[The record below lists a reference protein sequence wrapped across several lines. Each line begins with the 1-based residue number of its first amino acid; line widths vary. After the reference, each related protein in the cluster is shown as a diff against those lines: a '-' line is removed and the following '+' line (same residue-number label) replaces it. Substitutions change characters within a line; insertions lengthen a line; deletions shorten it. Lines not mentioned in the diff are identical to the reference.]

1 MPILDVTALPQPDH
15 VDIGRVEAA
24 LIQAVA
30 AEFDEEPSG
39 TWVVWR
45 ALEPGRY
52 AENGDAPA
60 LQPASTHPP
69 LVRVIAYEGRSP
81 EIVARVLVAVAETLV
96 RELGLASGNAF
107 VMWDELQAG
116 RVYTGGRVLGA

>member
-1 MPILDVTALPQPDH
+1 M
-15 VDIGRVEAA
+15 
-24 LIQAVA
+24 
-30 AEFDEEPSG
+30 
-39 TWVVWR
+39 WR
-45 ALEPGRY
+45 ALESGRY

-69 LVRVIAYEGRSP
+69 LVRVIAYEGRPP

-96 RELGLASGNAF
+96 RELGLASENAF

>member
-15 VDIGRVEAA
+15 VDVGAVEGA

-30 AEFDEEPSG
+30 AELDEEASG
-39 TWVVWR
+39 SWVVWR

-52 AENGDAPA
+52 AESGDAPA

-69 LVRVIAYEGRSP
+69 LVRVIAYEGRPP

-107 VMWDELQAG
+107 VVWDELQAG
-116 RVYTGGRVLGA
+116 RVSTGGRVLGA

>member
-1 MPILDVTALPQPDH
+1 MPLLDVAALPQPDH
-15 VDIGRVEAA
+15 VDLGTVEAA
-24 LIQAVA
+24 LIHAVA
-30 AEFDEEPSG
+30 AELDEEPSG

-52 AENGDAPA
+52 AESGNAPA

-96 RELGLASGNAF
+96 RELGLAAGNAF
-107 VMWDELQAG
+107 VMWDELHAG

>member
-1 MPILDVTALPQPDH
+1 MPILDVTALPQPDN
-15 VDIGRVEAA
+15 VNLGTVEAA

-30 AEFDEEPSG
+30 AELDEEPSG
-39 TWVVWR
+39 TWIVWR
-45 ALEPGRY
+45 ALESGRY

-96 RELGLASGNAF
+96 RELGLASENAF